1 MLGLPPPPP
10 PRPRPPLWV
19 APPARAPPSPGGA
32 RARRPPPPPD
42 GLAWLRTGDGVE
54 VMLHERRAEPSDTAV
69 AAGFATVGL
78 EDAVDRCVGAGGV
91 VVDEVETR
99 PWGERMAVLR
109 DPDGHLLC
117 VSEGR

>member
-1 MLGLPPPPP
+1 MTPSATLQRLILSVSDLDRAIAFYVGALGLQETD
-10 PRPRPPLWV
+10 RT
-19 APPARAPPSPGGA
+19 
-32 RARRPPPPPD
+32 D

-54 VMLHERRAEPSDTAV
+54 VMLHERRPEPSDTAV